1 MLQKN
6 ILLSINSKS
15 AQANI
20 MSILKRHGFNV
31 TLCEDGHSLIRLIRS
46 RNYDLII
53 LDDEIKGVRA
63 IDIVNIIFSE
73 KIAPVILLVNHYGSH
88 YMDWI
93 EKGWIYNYL
102 NMNLDQYDLI
112 KVLNSAIINGQRFLE
127 MEIQNNRLRQEIADR
142 KTIERAKGIIMEK
155 RKCSEDEAYT
165 YLRNMSMNKGVSIE
179 NISKAIIN
187 KFT

>member
-1 MLQKN
+1 MLQKT
-6 ILLSINSKS
+6 ILLCISNKS
-15 AQANI
+15 TETNLV
-20 MSILKRHGFNV
+20 SVLKRHGFNV
-31 TLCEDGHSLIRLIRS
+31 IFCDDGHSLIRTVRS
-46 RNYDLII
+46 RNIDLIL

-73 KIAPVILLVNHYGSH
+73 KIAPVILFVNHYGSH

-93 EKGWIYNYL
+93 EKGWVYNYL

-112 KVLNSAIINGQRFLE
+112 KVLNSAIINGERFLE
-127 MEIQNNRLRQEIADR
+127 MERQIIKLRKEIADR
-142 KTIERAKGIIMEK
+142 KTIEKAKGIIMEK

-165 YLRNMSMNKGVSIE
+165 YLRNMSMNKGISIE

-187 KFT
+187 KFS